1 MDRCFPTYI
10 LIITILPSIDR
21 VLWTSRVTSHV
32 ALGMVADLISPT
44 RIINAIRL
52 IYQALL
58 SYGYARPAVAGLN
71 PHAGEGGLF
80 GREEIDLIQP
90 TIQCANDQ
98 FGIQTVGPLS
108 PDTVFV
114 RAKSGEFDAVV
125 TMYHDQEQIAMK
137 LMGFEQRVTLQSG
150 LPWIVTT
157 PFSRNYLRYRRAGN
171 RQADSVSAGIF
182 TGQKNDWLIVRLS
195 SFNRE
200 CFAR

>member
-1 MDRCFPTYI
+1 MDRYFPTYI

-58 SYGYARPAVAGLN
+58 SYGYARPKIAVAGLN

-90 TIQCANDQ
+90 AIQCANVPMT
-98 FGIQTVGPLS
+98 I
-108 PDTVFV
+108 
-114 RAKSGEFDAVV
+114 
-125 TMYHDQEQIAMK
+125 
-137 LMGFEQRVTLQSG
+137 
-150 LPWIVTT
+150 
-157 PFSRNYLRYRRAGN
+157 RYSDRWTA
-171 RQADSVSAGIF
+171 I
-182 TGQKNDWLIVRLS
+182 T
-195 SFNRE
+195 
-200 CFAR
+200 

>member
-21 VLWTSRVTSHV
+21 VLWTSCVTSHV

-114 RAKSGEFDAVV
+114 RAKSSEFDAVV
-125 TMYHDQEQIAMK
+125 TMYK
-137 LMGFEQRVTLQSG
+137 SL
-150 LPWIVTT
+150 
-157 PFSRNYLRYRRAGN
+157 
-171 RQADSVSAGIF
+171 
-182 TGQKNDWLIVRLS
+182 
-195 SFNRE
+195 
-200 CFAR
+200 